1 MRKAFPVVGPRAWNT
16 GEITQLCERY
26 SGREARV
33 FRVPPLLLKGMQGVA
48 SFFEASLNV
57 AERLAF
63 AEVTGGGRPLDAPM
77 EESYAAF
84 GLDPADTTKLEDYL
98 KEYYDAILKRLR
110 DMEADLDKDAK
121 KKLPF

>member
-1 MRKAFPVVGPRAWNT
+1 V
-16 GEITQLCERY
+16 
-26 SGREARV
+26 
-33 FRVPPLLLKGMQGVA
+33 
-48 SFFEASLNV
+48 NV

-77 EESYAAF
+77 DASYEAF
-84 GLDPADTTKLEDYL
+84 GIDPEGITGLEAYL
-98 KEYYDAILKRLR
+98 KEYFDTILKRLR